1 MIRRRPAHRLTSAL
15 IGAIIAA
22 LGVLTMA
29 LLSGRDLDTELIAI
43 VALAA
48 IGGWLLITALLA
60 GRRPRAGQWAGQ
72 AEPSVYAGT
81 ATTSAPARVV
91 NDHHDD
97 DDDADA
103 DAEDDASKAGEPPL
117 TAAARKAAARAKVA
131 DTAKQPKVVE
141 PD

>member
-48 IGGWLLITALLA
+48 VGGWLLITALLA
-60 GRRPRAGQWAGQ
+60 GRRPRSGQWAAQ
-72 AEPSVYAGT
+72 AEPSVYAGSGT
-81 ATTSAPARVV
+81 ASAPASVV
-91 NDHHDD
+91 DDHDAHADDD
-97 DDDADA
+97 DDDAVTP
-103 DAEDDASKAGEPPL
+103 PPL
-117 TAAARKAAARAKVA
+117 TAAARKAAARAKSTDVKPAGPTPTA
-131 DTAKQPKVVE
+131 DAS
-141 PD
+141 D

>member
-91 NDHHDD
+91 NYH
-97 DDDADA
+97 DADA
-103 DAEDDASKAGEPPL
+103 DDEDDDDASKAGEPPL